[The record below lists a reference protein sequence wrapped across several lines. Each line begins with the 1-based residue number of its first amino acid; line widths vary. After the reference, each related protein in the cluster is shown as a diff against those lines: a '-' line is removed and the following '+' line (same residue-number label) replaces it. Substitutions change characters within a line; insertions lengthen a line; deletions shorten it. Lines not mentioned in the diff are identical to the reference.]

1 MFPIE
6 KSPKISYKF
15 FCENCHYKC
24 CKKSEY
30 IKHTLTN
37 KHKILQNPT
46 SNAISNAISNATQ
59 KYECNCGKIYKHSS
73 TLYTHKKKYNHKEI
87 NDVCKKSKT
96 DITQITPELI
106 MQILKQNSELT
117 LQNSDL
123 TNKIFDICKNGTHNT
138 INNTNNTDNSNNS
151 FNLNLFLNETCK
163 GALNISEFI
172 ETIKVQLQDLEN
184 VGKLGYIEGISKIII
199 RGLKELD
206 VTKRP
211 IHCSDLKRETLYVKN
226 DNIWENDKEKEKMKY
241 TIQHIAGKNFK
252 QIPIW
257 VKENPLSKDSESKKH
272 LEYMRIINK
281 STGGMTEEED
291 EQNYNKIIKRVAN
304 EVIINK

>member
-1 MFPIE
+1 MFTEKTQKYPKFYCEKCDFITNNKKDYNRHILTLKHLNVYNCLQE
-6 KSPKISYKF
+6 VSKKSPKIV
-15 FCENCHYKC
+15 C
-24 CKKSEY
+24 
-30 IKHTLTN
+30 L
-37 KHKILQNPT
+37 
-46 SNAISNAISNATQ
+46 
-59 KYECNCGKIYKHSS
+59 CGKEYSCRQS
-73 TLYTHKKKYNHKEI
+73 LYVHKKKCNIKNNDNNDNNNNNDNILEYNLDK
-87 NDVCKKSKT
+87 N
-96 DITQITPELI
+96 ELI
-106 MQILKQNSELT
+106 EYLIKENKNFKELLIEQN
-117 LQNSDL
+117 
-123 TNKIFDICKNGTHNT
+123 NKIFDICKNGTHNT
-138 INNTNNTDNSNNS
+138 INNTDNSNNS